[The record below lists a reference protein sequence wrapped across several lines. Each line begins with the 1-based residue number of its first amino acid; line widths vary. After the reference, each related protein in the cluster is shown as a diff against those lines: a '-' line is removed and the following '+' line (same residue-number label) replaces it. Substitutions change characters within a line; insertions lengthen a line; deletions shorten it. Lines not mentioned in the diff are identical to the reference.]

1 MPDRAWGRRWSPR
14 SLQNWWR
21 GSTPPEVLAG
31 AFVDND
37 ASRKILKNLGFRR
50 GEDLELQS
58 LGRASPAPAA
68 LYRWR
73 PGLLG

>member
-1 MPDRAWGRRWSPR
+1 MGQEMVAAVFAELVVRFD
-14 SLQNWWR
+14 
-21 GSTPPEVLAG
+21 PPEVLAG

-58 LGRASPAPAA
+58 LGRATPAPAA